1 MRPLCL
7 LPALFACACASA
19 VDRFTL
25 EHVIPS
31 AGSVGDVDR
40 ACALGAAL
48 GHALLSLGRPG
59 HRAEVSLLMADT
71 MAGFCSEGEAWE
83 AELAAARGMVAL
95 NAGNTGLLP
104 EVEDSRL
111 REARAHQQAA
121 ARFLAAWGHL
131 QILYGPVGEG
141 SCPALPGDEGI
152 LYLLGMYAGVN
163 ALLHDRASGGTL
175 GVPLDIPAAVAR
187 GTLCVDD
194 EQWWHAPAAMHA
206 AAEAMLP
213 GLAPEGS
220 DPWANLEIAAAA
232 SEPTG
237 VRLGRGL
244 QVLISANAGRE
255 DEVRRGIQAHAVSLG
270 ADPQQVP
277 WALLDEYARIVSLHE
292 ADLLWTTATGHRA
305 PALGPLPDAAPAV
318 APPDPFAG
326 DDPFGVPALEP
337 EP

>member
-1 MRPLCL
+1 V
-7 LPALFACACASA
+7 A
-19 VDRFTL
+19 
-25 EHVIPS
+25 
-31 AGSVGDVDR
+31 DVDR
-40 ACALGAAL
+40 ACALGASL
-48 GHALLSLGRPG
+48 GHALASVGRPG
-59 HRAEVSLLMADT
+59 HRAEVALLMADT

-83 AELAAARGMVAL
+83 AELASVRGMVAIQ
-95 NAGNTGLLP
+95 AGNTVPLS
-104 EVEDSRL
+104 EIEDARL

-121 ARFLAAWGHL
+121 MRFLAAWGHL
-131 QILYGPVGEG
+131 EALYGKVGEG
-141 SCPALPGDEGI
+141 NCPALPGDEGI

-213 GLAPEGS
+213 GLAPAGS
-220 DPWANLEIAAAA
+220 DPWANLEAAAA
-232 SEPTG
+232 SSGPTG

-255 DEVRRGIQAHAVSLG
+255 EEVRHGIEAHAASIA

-292 ADLLWTTATGHRA
+292 ADLLWTSATGHRA
-305 PALGPLPDAAPAV
+305 PALGPLPDAPASAPS
-318 APPDPFAG
+318 PDPFAG
-326 DDPFGVPALEP
+326 DDPFGAPKEP
-337 EP
+337 SP